1 MRSASQTRARAT
13 ALDGDSL
20 RAWQARM
27 GYTQQQAA
35 HALGVS
41 WATYKRYLTTGA
53 GRTVA
58 LACAALEARLTPL
71 QDHRRPGCIVS
82 QCAST
87 AAAAAPHA
95 PPEADAAGR
104 MASQES
110 PKRLATGDYRCRRP
124 RSGDPAEQSHDWIA
138 EFQGGLRVGLGRR
151 PAHEYHRWRGRI
163 IDNSSMFPRDA
174 AGGTRQEVMNTII
187 SLYLFD
193 QLPTRGG

>member
-1 MRSASQTRARAT
+1 MRVHCSSRSTARA
-13 ALDGDSL
+13 
-20 RAWQARM
+20 ARS
-27 GYTQQQAA
+27 G
-35 HALGVS
+35 
-41 WATYKRYLTTGA
+41 
-53 GRTVA
+53 
-58 LACAALEARLTPL
+58 
-71 QDHRRPGCIVS
+71 
-82 QCAST
+82 
-87 AAAAAPHA
+87 
-95 PPEADAAGR
+95 
-104 MASQES
+104 
-110 PKRLATGDYRCRRP
+110 RCRRP